1 MFTFED
7 FKNGLKNLYS
17 FFDIKENPE
26 NNTISLIKTI
36 TEYSE
41 ITIDDV
47 EEISSYGFS
56 LDVSEIKALLSKFS
70 SNDKFV
76 NNFFCSTNSIEAM
89 VEYQGRSRILM
100 SRENIREKYNAS
112 FLDYNINI
120 GRASQE
126 FVLAFICAC
135 ADQNFQSKRLRIRFY
150 DMENINCFDDLC
162 QSLRLLTVTI
172 NKSNLNIPFSKIKS
186 VFQSYLFN
194 LAYNYDMCLALSNE
208 NESDRLMRHRARREG
223 QLFPY
228 KAYNP
233 ELVKYYNQGLSS
245 DAPLAQY
252 LAYYHVAEFFFQS
265 ISEQDVF
272 QEIESY
278 ITSPSFSPYSK
289 TSIKDFYKKIKKKI
303 QAQKDNDV
311 WDERNALLL
320 CLKQY
325 VPDISKLVQTI
336 SNLDTSAINYYS
348 NTDVPFAA
356 EGKAINFT
364 LTSEEVY
371 PVLRNRVYSVRN
383 AIVHSKE
390 GEKLRYEPFIH
401 DKTLAKEI
409 PLIRAIA
416 EEIII
421 NSAKPL
427 KFDN

>member
-1 MFTFED
+1 MFTVED

-17 FFDIKENPE
+17 DFDIKENLE
-26 NNTISLIKTI
+26 NNTISLLKTV

-41 ITIDDV
+41 AVDGTEESIT
-47 EEISSYGFS
+47 YGFS
-56 LDVSEIKALLSKFS
+56 LDISEIQSMLSTLS
-70 SNDKFV
+70 SNNKFV
-76 NNFFCSTNSIEAM
+76 NNFFYSTNSIEAM
-89 VEYQGRSRILM
+89 VEYQGRSRILTH
-100 SRENIREKYNAS
+100 RENTREKFNAN
-112 FLDYNINI
+112 FLDYSINI
-120 GRASQE
+120 GIASKE

-135 ADQNFQSKRLRIRFY
+135 TDQNFQNKKLRIRFY
-150 DMENINCFDDLC
+150 DMDNISCFEDLC
-162 QSLRLLTVTI
+162 QSLRIHTVIITKDDLDFSFQKA
-172 NKSNLNIPFSKIKS
+172 KSI
-186 VFQSYLFN
+186 FQSYLFN
-194 LAYNYDMCLALSNE
+194 LAYNYDIVLALTNE
-208 NESDRLMRHRARREG
+208 NETERLMRHRARREG

-228 KAYNP
+228 RAYNP

-245 DAPLAQY
+245 DVPLAQY

-289 TSIKDFYKKIKKKI
+289 NSIKDFYKKIKKKI
-303 QAQKDNDV
+303 QSQKDNDV
-311 WDERNALLL
+311 WDEKNGLLL
-320 CLKQY
+320 CLKQFI
-325 VPDISKLVQTI
+325 PDISRLVQAI
-336 SNLDTSAINYYS
+336 SNLDTSAISYYTT
-348 NTDVPFAA
+348 NDVPFAD

-364 LTSEEVY
+364 LTAEEVY

-401 DKTLAKEI
+401 DKELAKEI

>member
-36 TEYSE
+36 SEYSE
-41 ITIDDV
+41 TIDDV

-135 ADQNFQSKRLRIRFY
+135 ADQNFRSKRLRIRFY

-194 LAYNYDMCLALSNE
+194 LAYNYDICLALSNE
-208 NESDRLMRHRARREG
+208 NETDTYKIRGRRPYACDCRRSSG
-223 QLFPY
+223 AGAQL
-228 KAYNP
+228 
-233 ELVKYYNQGLSS
+233 GL
-245 DAPLAQY
+245 L
-252 LAYYHVAEFFFQS
+252 H
-265 ISEQDVF
+265 
-272 QEIESY
+272 
-278 ITSPSFSPYSK
+278 
-289 TSIKDFYKKIKKKI
+289 
-303 QAQKDNDV
+303 
-311 WDERNALLL
+311 
-320 CLKQY
+320 
-325 VPDISKLVQTI
+325 
-336 SNLDTSAINYYS
+336 
-348 NTDVPFAA
+348 
-356 EGKAINFT
+356 
-364 LTSEEVY
+364 
-371 PVLRNRVYSVRN
+371 
-383 AIVHSKE
+383 
-390 GEKLRYEPFIH
+390 
-401 DKTLAKEI
+401 
-409 PLIRAIA
+409 
-416 EEIII
+416 
-421 NSAKPL
+421 
-427 KFDN
+427 

>member
-1 MFTFED
+1 MFTIEN
-7 FKNGLKNLYS
+7 FKNGLKNLFS
-17 FFDIKENPE
+17 DFDFKENSE

-41 ITIDDV
+41 TINETDEV
-47 EEISSYGFS
+47 ATYGFS
-56 LDVSEIKALLSKFS
+56 LDISEIDSMLSEFTS
-70 SNDKFV
+70 DYKFV
-76 NNFFCSTNSIEAM
+76 NNFFYSTNSIEAM
-89 VEYQGRSRILM
+89 VEYQGRSRIFM
-100 SRENIREKYNAS
+100 YRENTREKYNAS

-120 GRASQE
+120 GNASQK
-126 FVLAFICAC
+126 FIIAFICAC
-135 ADQNFQSKRLRIRFY
+135 ANQNFQSKRLRIRFY
-150 DMENINCFDDLC
+150 DMEKIGCFEDLC
-162 QSLRLLTVTI
+162 QSIRLLTVTMH
-172 NKSNLNIPFSKIKS
+172 KSNLDIPFPKIKS
-186 VFQSYLFN
+186 AFQSYLFN
-194 LAYNYDMCLALSNE
+194 LAYNYDIGLALSNE
-208 NESDRLMRHRARREG
+208 NETDRLMRHRARREG

-228 KAYNP
+228 KAYNT

-245 DAPLAQY
+245 DAPFAQY

-289 TSIKDFYKKIKKKI
+289 NSIKDFYKKIKKKI
-303 QAQKDNDV
+303 QSQKDNDV
-311 WDERNALLL
+311 WDEKNALLL

-325 VPDISKLVQTI
+325 IPDIGKLKQTI
-336 SNLDTSAINYYS
+336 TNLDTSAINYYS
-348 NTDVPFAA
+348 TTDVPFTD

-401 DKTLAKEI
+401 DKELAKEI